1 MSASSV
7 FAQDAASSSPPPL
20 FSRHVEAV
28 FSRVGCNSGTCHGAV
43 QGKNGFRLSLFGAKG
58 KFDWEQIAR
67 DQAGRRLNLVEPERS
82 LLLAKASGQIPHGGG
97 RLITPGSR
105 EHEVLRGWLA
115 AGAKLDEIEASRIKK
130 LSVTPGEQ
138 LLVPGGSYQL
148 KVEAE
153 FADGSKEDV
162 TGLCGFKSLD
172 ERTASVD
179 KQGAVKAVGVGDV
192 AISVRFRDEP
202 VMVMALVTRPG

>member
-1 MSASSV
+1 MKSTLATFTACLSALLAASFA
-7 FAQDAASSSPPPL
+7 FAQETGSDTAPL

-67 DQAGRRLNLVEPERS
+67 DQAGRRLNLVEPEQS
-82 LLLAKASGQIPHGGG
+82 LLLAKASGRIAHGGG
-97 RLITPGSR
+97 RVIAPGSR
-105 EHEVLRGWLA
+105 EYEVLRSWLA
-115 AGAKLDEIEASRIKK
+115 AGAKLDDAEASRIKK

-148 KVEAE
+148 RVEAE
-153 FADGSKEDV
+153 FADG
-162 TGLCGFKSLD
+162 T
-172 ERTASVD
+172 
-179 KQGAVKAVGVGDV
+179 
-192 AISVRFRDEP
+192 
-202 VMVMALVTRPG
+202 